1 MSDVEYEAL
10 LGKKEKEKKKKEID
24 ADLRT
29 DIRMVVSSSILRA
42 EAAVSSKI
50 LVQLY
55 QTNGAI

>member
-10 LGKKEKEKKKKEID
+10 LGKQEIN

-29 DIRMVVSSSILRA
+29 DIRAVVSSSILRA

-50 LVQLY
+50 LTQLY
-55 QTNGAI
+55 QTNGAIYRIS

>member
-1 MSDVEYEAL
+1 VEYKEL
-10 LGKKEKEKKKKEID
+10 LGKQEID

-29 DIRMVVSSSILRA
+29 DIRAVVSSFILRA

>member
-1 MSDVEYEAL
+1 MNDVDYEAL
-10 LGKKEKEKKKKEID
+10 LGKQEID
-24 ADLRT
+24 GDLRT
-29 DIRMVVSSSILRA
+29 DIHAVVSSFILRT

>member
-10 LGKKEKEKKKKEID
+10 VGKQEID

-29 DIRMVVSSSILRA
+29 DIRAVVRSFILRA

-50 LVQLY
+50 LVELY
-55 QTNGAI
+55 ETNGAI